1 MMKSNISSPK
11 SNFSINCKGKLVDL
25 VTPKIMGILN
35 ATPNSF
41 YDGGKYH
48 LLDSALFRIEKM
60 LQDGADFIDIGGQ
73 STKPGST
80 DIGVEN
86 ELKRILPIVEKSVEK
101 FPEIIISIDTFH
113 SKVATECIHAGASII
128 NDISG
133 GNFDDKMFETVA
145 KLECPY
151 VLMHIQ
157 GKPDNMQ
164 ENPTYENVTLDI
176 IKELSSKIEQLKKL
190 KVKDLI
196 IDPGFGF
203 GKTIEHN
210 FKILKDLEMFERVL
224 KQPVLVGVS
233 RKSMIWKTLNSSPM
247 EALNGTTAL
256 NMLALNNDAK
266 ILRVHD
272 VKEAKECVQLFNQ
285 LP

>member
-1 MMKSNISSPK
+1 MNY
-11 SNFSINCKGKLVDL
+11 SINCKGKLLDL
-25 VTPKIMGILN
+25 STPKVMGIVNL
-35 ATPNSF
+35 TPDSF
-41 YDGGKYH
+41 FDGGKYNN
-48 LLDSALFRIEKM
+48 LDRALFQIEKM
-60 LQDGADFIDIGGQ
+60 LNEGADIIDIGGQ
-73 STKPGST
+73 STKPGNS

-86 ELKRILPIVEKSVEK
+86 ELKRILLIIEKSVEK

-113 SKVATECIHAGASII
+113 SKVATECIYTGASII

-133 GNFDDKMFETVA
+133 GNFDDKMFETIA

-157 GKPDNMQ
+157 GKPENMQ
-164 ENPTYENVTLDI
+164 ENPTYKNVTLDI
-176 IKELSSKIEQLKKL
+176 IKELSSKIEQLMKL
-190 KVKDLI
+190 KLKDII

-210 FKILKDLEMFERVL
+210 FKILKDLEIFELVL
-224 KQPVLVGVS
+224 KQPILVGVS
-233 RKSMIWKTLNSSPM
+233 RKSMIWKTLNSSPK

-256 NMLALNNDAK
+256 NMLALNNGAK